1 MARFAKVINNK
12 IIDVIKADDDFI
24 NLHSQKDFFIKDDG
38 TKINVAQV
46 NGSYD
51 ATQDAFILPKTHN
64 SWTLNNSTLQWEA
77 PTEIPDDGKNYDW
90 NEETQTW
97 SSSI

>member
-1 MARFAKVINNK
+1 MANFAKVVNNK
-12 IIDVIKADDDFI
+12 IVNIINAEQDFI
-24 NLHSQKDFFIKDDG
+24 NTLSDKDFYIKDDE

-51 ATQDAFILPKTHN
+51 ATQDAFILPKPHS

-77 PTEIPDDGKNYDW
+77 PTSMPDDENNYTW
-90 NEETQTW
+90 NNETTSWEEVA
-97 SSSI
+97 